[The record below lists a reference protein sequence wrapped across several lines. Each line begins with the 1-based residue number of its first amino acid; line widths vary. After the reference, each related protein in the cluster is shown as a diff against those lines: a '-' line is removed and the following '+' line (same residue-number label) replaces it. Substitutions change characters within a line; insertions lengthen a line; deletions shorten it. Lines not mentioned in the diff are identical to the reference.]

1 MSIDKRQETLYLQTV
16 IQSFL
21 HSGLEDFY
29 HGRGARRVSPE
40 HVRKLRR
47 ILSALDQINE
57 PQEMNLV
64 GFRFHQ
70 LSGRLQG
77 YYSVSANWR
86 VIFRFENGHVTDVDY
101 LDYH

>member
-1 MSIDKRQETLYLQTV
+1 MIL
-16 IQSFL
+16 SFR

-29 HGRGARRVSPE
+29 YGRGARRVSPE
-40 HVRKLRR
+40 HFRKLRR
-47 ILSALDQINE
+47 ILSALDQIDE
-57 PQEMNLV
+57 PQGMNLA

-77 YYSVSANWR
+77 FYSISVLANWR